1 MNEVLQEN
9 ATIDKPFVE
18 KNNLVRV
25 IGLLILI
32 GRSPGAK
39 ELKPGQSDV
48 LDSLH
53 EMIKF
58 KGKVRSFM
66 ASNKVEIGKLVNA
79 LRVNSSLIKLI
90 SSVLS
95 KKGLLGKGG
104 VLGIFEDFGEIKSR
118 KRKLHQISI
127 RLDKFLSI
135 DQLKLLDSIYNIA
148 VYGVIAKPIPP
159 EFAFNTQIRAKQN
172 ELDILLKQIE
182 DLRMSLVAEA
192 IRTGN
197 HNARILLSEVIS
209 DEDYNAMIDLN
220 LGDPRWKKLWK
231 RLLLK
236 YHTDKALAKGDSP
249 EEADQDSAAIN
260 AWADAMKDR
269 SYPGLDTAKK
279 YLRQRT
285 AAATASTAGSSYDS
299 SGYEEPN
306 YGYQGYEEPSSTP
319 RDPYDHD
326 SNYDWFS
333 DPYYADNPWKENLFR
348 FIFNRAPNWNDW
360 GDRVGFENEYE
371 KRKNFYNQHGRYPED
386 PEPQP
391 EPEYQQQDYSQQDS
405 TQYDYDWSSTQ
416 YNTPQDEKARKT
428 ILDMLK
434 KAGLVTIIP
443 PAYVIIGFLW
453 LMYHMGAPDW
463 HRLFN
468 KKPQL
473 IKVLYKKLVDLNVAP
488 ESPADIPKAMYN
500 VISSLVMKVVKSEL
514 TKTLISGLGVAL
526 MTIPNG
532 VMSVLQKII
541 SQMTLKNLSKLDPR
555 KFKQLYDKLVEKI
568 PSGADIK
575 NLSKEKINSLI
586 KFVTPEPKKDQDL
599 SEKDIAKQ
607 VEKIA
612 KAVTDKSKL
621 MKQFQDHLEQSVTD
635 GELTT
640 KQAVKLAK
648 EHLAKLDVMIS
659 NAQSRLKELS
669 SLMQVHQARQ
679 RTADYARQGAEQD
692 KADAEKKQRS
702 SQAKKSVRKKFGKKF
717 DAKFES
723 VAS

>member
-1 MNEVLQEN
+1 MNSRELKRAVKTCVNEVLQEN

-18 KNNLVRV
+18 KNNLGRV

-58 KGKVRSFM
+58 KGKVRSFV

-148 VYGVIAKPIPP
+148 VYGLIAKPIPP
-159 EFAFNTQIRAKQN
+159 EFAFNTQIIAKQN

-209 DEDYNAMIDLN
+209 DEDYNAMLDLN
-220 LGDPRWKKLWK
+220 LGDPRWKKLY
-231 RLLLK
+231 RSLVVK
-236 YHTDKALAKGDSP
+236 YHPDKNGN
-249 EEADQDSAAIN
+249 SAESNEDFKAISN
-260 AWADAMKDR
+260 WMSAMKNQ
-269 SYPGLDTAKK
+269 SYSEMEDAKRF
-279 YLRQRT
+279 LAQRT
-285 AAATASTAGSSYDS
+285 KVATASAAGSFQSSGGYEEPVSSSYDS

-306 YGYQGYEEPSSTP
+306 YGYQ
-319 RDPYDHD
+319 
-326 SNYDWFS
+326 
-333 DPYYADNPWKENLFR
+333 
-348 FIFNRAPNWNDW
+348 
-360 GDRVGFENEYE
+360 
-371 KRKNFYNQHGRYPED
+371 
-386 PEPQP
+386 
-391 EPEYQQQDYSQQDS
+391 QQDYSQQ
-405 TQYDYDWSSTQ
+405 DYDWSSTQ
-416 YNTPQDEKARKT
+416 YNTPQDEQTRQK
-428 ILDMLK
+428 IFDMLK
-434 KAGLVTIIP
+434 KAGIAIIKP
-443 PAYVIIGFLW
+443 PAYVIYGFLW

-463 HRLFN
+463 QRLFD
-468 KKPQL
+468 KRPQL

-500 VISSLVMKVVKSEL
+500 VISSLVINVVKSEL

-526 MTIPNG
+526 MTIPRG

-692 KADAEKKQRS
+692 KAAAEKKKRS